1 MIIKSYEIN
10 KKKIDNFKFFLFYG
24 ENQGY
29 KEESIKL
36 IVKKDEVV
44 SYYYENE
51 IFNNL
56 DQFTETL
63 ITKSFFENKKLIVV
77 KKATDKIL
85 TLIETLFKKELEDV
99 KIILVADELTKKS
112 KLRNYFEKDKNLLCS
127 AFYADNYQSLIF
139 IVNDFLRN
147 NKIEISREIINLIIE
162 RSQGSRLHLKNEL
175 EKIRNYSLNKKT
187 INLND
192 IKTLSNLNDNYQVSE
207 LVDNCLA
214 KNKIKLTKI
223 LNENNLSN
231 DEVIK
236 IIRVFLSK
244 AKRLYEI
251 KKNTNNLNID
261 SAINNFKPP
270 IFWKD
275 KDLVKKQINN
285 WTLKSIKLLLIET
298 NKTEYLIK
306 KNFSNSLKILLD
318 FIYKQTNSISN

>member
-192 IKTLSNLNDNYQVSE
+192 VKTLSNLNDNYQVSE

-251 KKNTNNLNID
+251 KKNTNDVNID
-261 SAINNFKPP
+261 SAINSFKPP

-298 NKTEYLIK
+298 NRTEYLIK

>member
-1 MIIKSYEIN
+1 M
-10 KKKIDNFKFFLFYG
+10 
-24 ENQGY
+24 
-29 KEESIKL
+29 
-36 IVKKDEVV
+36 
-44 SYYYENE
+44 
-51 IFNNL
+51 
-56 DQFTETL
+56 
-63 ITKSFFENKKLIVV
+63 
-77 KKATDKIL
+77 
-85 TLIETLFKKELEDV
+85 
-99 KIILVADELTKKS
+99 
-112 KLRNYFEKDKNLLCS
+112 
-127 AFYADNYQSLIF
+127 
-139 IVNDFLRN
+139 RN

-192 IKTLSNLNDNYQVSE
+192 VKTLSNLNDNYQVSE

-244 AKRLYEI
+244 TKRLYEI
-251 KKNTNNLNID
+251 KKNTNDVNID

-298 NKTEYLIK
+298 NRTEYLIK

>member
-1 MIIKSYEIN
+1 MKLI

-63 ITKSFFENKKLIVV
+63 MTKSFFENKKLIVV

-162 RSQGSRLHLKNEL
+162 RCQGSRLHLKNEL

-192 IKTLSNLNDNYQVSE
+192 VKTLSNLNDNYQVSE

-251 KKNTNNLNID
+251 KKNTNDVNID

-285 WTLKSIKLLLIET
+285 WTLKSVKLLLIET

>member
-1 MIIKSYEIN
+1 MIIKSYEIS

-99 KIILVADELTKKS
+99 KIILIADELTKKS

-192 IKTLSNLNDNYQVSE
+192 VKTLSNLNDNYQVSE

-244 AKRLYEI
+244 AKRLYQI
-251 KKNTNNLNID
+251 KKNTNDVNID

>member
-1 MIIKSYEIN
+1 MIIKSYEIS

-51 IFNNL
+51 IFNNV

-63 ITKSFFENKKLIVV
+63 VTKSFFENKKLIVV

-85 TLIETLFKKELEDV
+85 TLIESLFKKELEDV

-127 AFYADNYQSLIF
+127 AFYPDNYQSLIF

-175 EKIRNYSLNKKT
+175 EKIRNYSLNK
-187 INLND
+187 
-192 IKTLSNLNDNYQVSE
+192 
-207 LVDNCLA
+207 
-214 KNKIKLTKI
+214 
-223 LNENNLSN
+223 NE
-231 DEVIK
+231 K
-236 IIRVFLSK
+236 IIRHVINSLMCNYYVDLKEVSSYFNIDLFQLKEIIEFSKSKFNDFIDDKLMKITDEKIFINDSGRLFTRNISMRFDPLLSK
-244 AKRLYEI
+244 
-251 KKNTNNLNID
+251 
-261 SAINNFKPP
+261 
-270 IFWKD
+270 
-275 KDLVKKQINN
+275 
-285 WTLKSIKLLLIET
+285 
-298 NKTEYLIK
+298 
-306 KNFSNSLKILLD
+306 KIGTYSRT
-318 FIYKQTNSISN
+318 I

>member
-1 MIIKSYEIN
+1 MIIKSYEIS
-10 KKKIDNFKFFLFYG
+10 KKKVDNFKFFLFYG

-51 IFNNL
+51 IFNNV

-63 ITKSFFENKKLIVV
+63 VTKSFFENKKLIVV

-85 TLIETLFKKELEDV
+85 TLIESLFKKELEDV
-99 KIILVADELTKKS
+99 KMILVADELTKKS

-192 IKTLSNLNDNYQVSE
+192 VKTLSNLNDNYQVSE

>member
-192 IKTLSNLNDNYQVSE
+192 VKTLSNLNDNYQVSE

-244 AKRLYEI
+244 TKRLYEI
-251 KKNTNNLNID
+251 KKNTNDVNID
-261 SAINNFKPP
+261 SAINSFKPP

-298 NKTEYLIK
+298 NRTEYLIK

>member
-85 TLIETLFKKELEDV
+85 TLIENLFKKELEDV

-192 IKTLSNLNDNYQVSE
+192 VKTLSNLNDNYQVSE

-298 NKTEYLIK
+298 NRTEYLIK

>member
-192 IKTLSNLNDNYQVSE
+192 VKTLSNLNDNYQVSE

-244 AKRLYEI
+244 AKRLYQI
-251 KKNTNNLNID
+251 KKNTNDVNID

>member
-1 MIIKSYEIN
+1 MIIKSYEIS

-99 KIILVADELTKKS
+99 KIILIADELTKKS

-192 IKTLSNLNDNYQVSE
+192 VRTLSNLNDNYQVSE

-244 AKRLYEI
+244 AKRLYQI
-251 KKNTNNLNID
+251 KKNTNDVNID
-261 SAINNFKPP
+261 SAINNYKPP

>member
-192 IKTLSNLNDNYQVSE
+192 VKTLSNLNDNYQVSE

-244 AKRLYEI
+244 TKRLYEI
-251 KKNTNNLNID
+251 KKNTNDVNID
-261 SAINNFKPP
+261 SAINSFKPP

>member
-1 MIIKSYEIN
+1 MIIKSFEIS

-99 KIILVADELTKKS
+99 KIILIADELTKKS

-192 IKTLSNLNDNYQVSE
+192 VKTLSNLNDNYQVSE

-244 AKRLYEI
+244 AKRLYQI
-251 KKNTNNLNID
+251 KKNTNDVNID

>member
-1 MIIKSYEIN
+1 MIIKSYEIS

-85 TLIETLFKKELEDV
+85 TLIESLFKKELEDV

-192 IKTLSNLNDNYQVSE
+192 VKTLSNLNDNYQVSE

-244 AKRLYEI
+244 TKRLYEI
-251 KKNTNNLNID
+251 KKNTNDVNID

>member
-99 KIILVADELTKKS
+99 KIILIADELTKKS

-192 IKTLSNLNDNYQVSE
+192 VKTLSNLNDNYQVSE

-251 KKNTNNLNID
+251 KKNTNDVNID

>member
-85 TLIETLFKKELEDV
+85 TLIENLFKKELEDV

-192 IKTLSNLNDNYQVSE
+192 VKTLSNLNDNYQVSE

-231 DEVIK
+231 YEVIK

>member
-1 MIIKSYEIN
+1 MIIKSYEIS

-51 IFNNL
+51 IFNNV

-63 ITKSFFENKKLIVV
+63 VTKSFFENKKLIVV

-85 TLIETLFKKELEDV
+85 TLIESLFKKELEDV
-99 KIILVADELTKKS
+99 KMILVADELTKKS

-192 IKTLSNLNDNYQVSE
+192 VKTLSNLNDNYQVSE

-244 AKRLYEI
+244 TKRLYEI
-251 KKNTNNLNID
+251 KKNTNDVNID
-261 SAINNFKPP
+261 SAINSFKPP

>member
-1 MIIKSYEIN
+1 MIIKSYEIS

-192 IKTLSNLNDNYQVSE
+192 VKTLSNLNDNYQVSE

-244 AKRLYEI
+244 AKRLYQI
-251 KKNTNNLNID
+251 KKNTNDVNID

>member
-192 IKTLSNLNDNYQVSE
+192 VKTLSNLNDNYQVSE

>member
-85 TLIETLFKKELEDV
+85 TLIETLFKKELKDV

-192 IKTLSNLNDNYQVSE
+192 VRTLSNLNDNYQVSE

-251 KKNTNNLNID
+251 KKNTNDVNID

>member
-1 MIIKSYEIN
+1 MIIKSYEIS

-36 IVKKDEVV
+36 IVKKDEVI

-192 IKTLSNLNDNYQVSE
+192 VKTLSNLNDNYQVSE

-251 KKNTNNLNID
+251 KKNTNNVNID

>member
-1 MIIKSYEIN
+1 MIIKSYEIS
-10 KKKIDNFKFFLFYG
+10 KKKVDNFKFFLFYG

-192 IKTLSNLNDNYQVSE
+192 VRTLSNLNDNYQVSE

-244 AKRLYEI
+244 TKRLYEI
-251 KKNTNNLNID
+251 KKNTNDVNID

>member
-1 MIIKSYEIN
+1 MIIKSYEIS
-10 KKKIDNFKFFLFYG
+10 KKKVDNFKFFLFYG

-99 KIILVADELTKKS
+99 KIILIADELTKKS

-192 IKTLSNLNDNYQVSE
+192 VKTLSNLNDNYQVSE

-244 AKRLYEI
+244 AKRLYQI
-251 KKNTNNLNID
+251 KKNTNDVNID

-298 NKTEYLIK
+298 NRTEYLIK

>member
-1 MIIKSYEIN
+1 M
-10 KKKIDNFKFFLFYG
+10 
-24 ENQGY
+24 
-29 KEESIKL
+29 
-36 IVKKDEVV
+36 
-44 SYYYENE
+44 
-51 IFNNL
+51 
-56 DQFTETL
+56 
-63 ITKSFFENKKLIVV
+63 IVV

-192 IKTLSNLNDNYQVSE
+192 VKTLSNLNDNYQVSE

-251 KKNTNNLNID
+251 KKNTNDVNID

>member
-1 MIIKSYEIN
+1 MIIKSYEIS

-192 IKTLSNLNDNYQVSE
+192 VRTLSNLNDNYQVSE

-244 AKRLYEI
+244 AKRLYQI
-251 KKNTNNLNID
+251 KKNTNDVNID

-285 WTLKSIKLLLIET
+285 WTLKSIRLLLIET

-318 FIYKQTNSISN
+318 FIYRQTNSISN

>member
-1 MIIKSYEIN
+1 MKLI

-162 RSQGSRLHLKNEL
+162 RCQGSRLHLKNEL

-192 IKTLSNLNDNYQVSE
+192 VKTLTNLNDNYQVSE

-251 KKNTNNLNID
+251 KKNTNDVNID

>member
-1 MIIKSYEIN
+1 MIIKSYEIS

-36 IVKKDEVV
+36 IVKKDEVI

-51 IFNNL
+51 IFYNL

-99 KIILVADELTKKS
+99 KIILIADELTKKS

-192 IKTLSNLNDNYQVSE
+192 VKTLSNLNDNYQVSE

-251 KKNTNNLNID
+251 KKNTNDVNID

>member
-85 TLIETLFKKELEDV
+85 TLIESLFKKELEDV
-99 KIILVADELTKKS
+99 KMILVADELTKKS

-192 IKTLSNLNDNYQVSE
+192 VKTLSNLNDNYQVSE

-251 KKNTNNLNID
+251 KKNTNDVNID

>member
-1 MIIKSYEIN
+1 MIIKSYEIS
-10 KKKIDNFKFFLFYG
+10 KKKVDNFKFFLFYG

-51 IFNNL
+51 IFNNV

-63 ITKSFFENKKLIVV
+63 VTKSFFENKKLIVV

-85 TLIETLFKKELEDV
+85 TLIESLFKKELEDV
-99 KIILVADELTKKS
+99 KMILVADELTKKS

-192 IKTLSNLNDNYQVSE
+192 VKTLSNLNDNYQVSE

-244 AKRLYEI
+244 TKRLYEI
-251 KKNTNNLNID
+251 KKNTNDVNID
-261 SAINNFKPP
+261 SAINSFKPP

-298 NKTEYLIK
+298 NRTEYLIK

>member
-192 IKTLSNLNDNYQVSE
+192 VKTLSNLNDNYQVSE

-251 KKNTNNLNID
+251 KKNTNDVNID